1 MTVGKSRQ
9 GLRCDLSDL
18 IKISVC
24 FFFLALVAGC
34 SAKAVATLSGPSVA
48 PQPAAP
54 QASVSVQPETA
65 ACPPEQFEQAVAEVT
80 PYREADF
87 ATVLT
92 EDSEFAFSE
101 DDDADYASVFDEPQ
115 AESRTYEEVE
125 AVPSIKDIVL
135 AQYEDWRG
143 VRYRPGGSD
152 YRGVDCSGLVQAIF
166 RDAFEKELPR
176 TSGEQ
181 KRLGEAV
188 ARDEIQPGDLLYF
201 IDRGREHVG
210 VAVNGKQF
218 VHASRKKG
226 VILSSF
232 DRYWG
237 KRLRHIR
244 RILDDKDQI
253 PQPRVGG

>member
-1 MTVGKSRQ
+1 
-9 GLRCDLSDL
+9 L

-24 FFFLALVAGC
+24 FLFLALVAGC
-34 SAKAVATLSGPSVA
+34 SPKAVATLSGLSVA
-48 PQPAAP
+48 ALPAAP
-54 QASVSVQPETA
+54 QTSSPAQPETA
-65 ACPPEQFEQAVAEVT
+65 ACPPEQFQQAASEVI
-80 PYREADF
+80 PYRDADF
-87 ATVLT
+87 ASVLT
-92 EDSEFAFSE
+92 EDADFVFTGHEA
-101 DDDADYASVFDEPQ
+101 DDYASVLAEPQ
-115 AESRTYEEVE
+115 AESQAYEDVE

-143 VRYRPGGSD
+143 VRYRSGGSD

-188 ARDEIQPGDLLYF
+188 ARNEIQPGDLLYF

-210 VAVNGKQF
+210 VAVNGHQF

-232 DRYWG
+232 DRYWI

>member
-1 MTVGKSRQ
+1 MIGGKSRQ
-9 GLRCDLSDL
+9 GLRCDISDL
-18 IKISVC
+18 LKISMC
-24 FFFLALVAGC
+24 FLFLAFFAGC

-48 PQPAAP
+48 PQPAVP
-54 QASVSVQPETA
+54 QTSPPAQSETA
-65 ACPPEQFEQAVAEVT
+65 ACPPEQFEQAMDEVI

-92 EDSEFAFSE
+92 EDSDFVFAGH
-101 DDDADYASVFDEPQ
+101 DDADYASVLAEPQ
-115 AESRTYEEVE
+115 AESQVYEDVE

-176 TSGEQ
+176 TSREQ

-210 VAVNGKQF
+210 VAVNGNQF

-232 DRYWG
+232 DRYWS

-244 RILDDKDQI
+244 RILDDKDQV

>member
-1 MTVGKSRQ
+1 MTFEKSRQ
-9 GLRCDLSDL
+9 GLRCDVSDL

-24 FFFLALVAGC
+24 FIFLALVAGC
-34 SAKAVATLSGPSVA
+34 SAKAVSTLSGPSVA
-48 PQPAAP
+48 LQPAVP
-54 QASVSVQPETA
+54 QTSSPVQTETA
-65 ACPPEQFEQAVAEVT
+65 ACPPEQSQDDMVEVT

-87 ATVLT
+87 GSVLT
-92 EDSEFAFSE
+92 EDSDFVFVGHE
-101 DDDADYASVFDEPQ
+101 DADYASVLAEPQ
-115 AESRTYEEVE
+115 AESQAYEDVE
-125 AVPSIKDIVL
+125 SVPSIKDIVL

-176 TSGEQ
+176 TSGAQ
-181 KRLGEAV
+181 KRLGEPV
-188 ARDEIQPGDLLYF
+188 SRDEIQPGDLVYF

-210 VAVNGKQF
+210 VAVNGNQF

-232 DRYWG
+232 DRYWS